1 MRTLVVCIDRT
12 GVIPRETGLSTPIW
26 GWEPVQSLVT
36 ELGVT
41 DPEDSMVNTVLEG
54 LKVTRE
60 LHDENEDA
68 VVAVVSGDTKGV
80 VSADQA
86 IARQIDS
93 LIEEHDPDSAI
104 VVIDSTEDERLLP
117 IVESR
122 IQVDSVDRV
131 VVRQARDL
139 ESTYYLLKQ
148 FLADEELRQTVL
160 VPIGIVLLVFPAIL
174 MLSNLAVAVGS
185 ITAVIGVFLLYKGIG
200 VDQRLGS
207 LSTQAKDALYS
218 GRVSIVTY
226 VVAAGLGLV
235 GIFAGVL
242 GASELGLE
250 AIQFV
255 TVMAFTYFSVPWIAL
270 GALAASTGRLL
281 DEIIR
286 NERVR
291 TSYLNLPFGAIAM
304 GLVIRGF
311 SAYLLERAN
320 LIQAIKVTPTSL
332 GAITIR
338 GFALTPEERLAGFV
352 VLGVLV
358 SLAGIRI
365 STYLSTEFEE
375 AEELA

>member
-1 MRTLVVCIDRT
+1 MRTLVVCVDRT

-26 GWEPVQSLVT
+26 GWEAVQSLVA
-36 ELGVT
+36 EMGIA
-41 DPEDSMVNTVLEG
+41 DPEDSMVNTLLEA
-54 LKVTRE
+54 LKVTRG
-60 LHDENEDA
+60 LHDENEEA
-68 VVAVVSGDTKGV
+68 VVAVVSGDTNSV

-86 IARQIDS
+86 IARQVDS
-93 LIEEHDPDSAI
+93 LIDEHEPDSAI

-185 ITAVIGVFLLYKGIG
+185 ITAVIGVFLLYKGMG
-200 VDQRLGS
+200 VDERLGDI
-207 LSTQAKDALYS
+207 STQARDALYS

-226 VVAAGLGLV
+226 VVAVGLALV

-242 GASELGLE
+242 GTSELGLDQ
-250 AIQFV
+250 IQFV
-255 TVMAFTYFSVPWIAL
+255 TAMAFTYFSVPWIAL

-311 SAYLLERAN
+311 SAYLLERAA
-320 LIQAIKVTPTSL
+320 LIPAIAVSTTRL
-332 GAITIR
+332 GAITVR
-338 GFALTPEERLAGFV
+338 GFSLTPEERLAGFV

-375 AEELA
+375 AEGLA